1 MHDLFYNTLNIW
13 LAATQRI
20 GVMSAIEIAICV
32 TCFSL
37 TSCKPL
43 FKPFFAKMSTTVFNR
58 TSARSNNASNGLS
71 RIETCQTGT
80 VIAENGDLEKAENGD
95 LEKAV
100 ITKEESTVR
109 VSCDGSSSSNY
120 SSTLQD
126 SNIHGAPA
134 IVLPDEDNNEDAGN
148 QDILTALHI
157 AQPPRRHSTI
167 DWSKNYQGT
176 EDSCGQSLQN
186 ANAASCRRQSTLS
199 MYRTRRGSEDT
210 SGNDVN
216 PNRRHSTISI
226 LKTRRGSEDP
236 HNLNAPPGRRQ
247 STVSWYDKRDADV
260 DNADL
265 SLSAIPPAGPT
276 RRQSAVSWSSI
287 GRRLSG
293 TSLGRRFSLSSSQ
306 FGGGGGGGRRFSRIR
321 LDDLKF
327 YGLFNKDVPPSPQIS
342 RVTSRDMQFY
352 GIEKLDAPPPPERHA
367 HSAVSPISD
376 IEEGIESPQDSQST
390 ERTTR
395 VLPVLETLTTMNL
408 TKYEGAGASTTLGVP
423 GVGVGVGA
431 EKREPGSPSSSN
443 YSPVSPMGGTGDAR
457 SS

>member
-1 MHDLFYNTLNIW
+1 
-13 LAATQRI
+13 
-20 GVMSAIEIAICV
+20 MSAIEIAICV

-43 FKPFFAKMSTTVFNR
+43 FKPFFTKMSTTVFHR
-58 TSARSNNASNGLS
+58 SSARSNNASDGLS
-71 RIETCQTGT
+71 RIETRQTGIGT
-80 VIAENGDLEKAENGD
+80 AETGD

-100 ITKEESTVR
+100 VAKEESTVR

-126 SNIHGAPA
+126 TNAHGAPA
-134 IVLPDEDNNEDAGN
+134 IVLPKEDSNEDAGN
-148 QDILTALHI
+148 QDILTALHS

-167 DWSKNYQGT
+167 DWYKNSEAN
-176 EDSCGQSLQN
+176 EDSFGPSLQN
-186 ANAASCRRQSTLS
+186 ASVASGRRQSTLS

-210 SGNDVN
+210 FGNDVN
-216 PNRRHSTISI
+216 PNRRQSTVSI

-236 HNLNAPPGRRQ
+236 HHNINAPPGRRQ
-247 STVSWYDKRDADV
+247 STVSWYDKYDSDV

-265 SLSAIPPAGPT
+265 TLSAIPTAALT

-293 TSLGRRFSLSSSQ
+293 TSLGRRLSLSSSQ
-306 FGGGGGGGRRFSRIR
+306 AGGGGGGRRFSRIR
-321 LDDLKF
+321 LGDLKF
-327 YGLFNKDVPPSPQIS
+327 YGLFNKDVPISPQIS

-352 GIEKLDAPPPPERHA
+352 GIEKLDAPPPPEWHT

-376 IEEGIESPQDSQST
+376 IEEGVENPSPQDAQGP

-395 VLPVLETLTTMNL
+395 VLPVLETLTTTNL
-408 TKYEGAGASTTLGVP
+408 TKYEGAGGGSTTLGVP
-423 GVGVGVGA
+423 GVGVGA
-431 EKREPGSPSSSN
+431 ERRREPGSPSSSK
-443 YSPVSPMGGTGDAR
+443 YSPVSPGTGPAQ